1 MVKKE
6 DGYMGYGWID
16 EYLLSKT
23 GVTKDLQKD
32 WNSIKPDVTYGEI
45 QILRFQRK
53 NLSRICKNVQ
63 QD

>member
-1 MVKKE
+1 
-6 DGYMGYGWID
+6 MGYDWID

>member
-1 MVKKE
+1 MR
-6 DGYMGYGWID
+6 YGWID

-32 WNSIKPDVTYGEI
+32 WNAIKPDVTYGEI